1 MPSSCWVCAVKTIK
15 SFLYFII
22 PATIF
27 CTKYTHAEIR
37 VPPGFEELARNQSQW
52 VEVFLYGK
60 SMGVFEVNVNLKDV
74 TFIDAEKLFRL
85 VKTNINND
93 QNGIASIK
101 NAIGKPLARNGQL
114 ACYSNGDQPGCD
126 YIKTNSIA
134 VIYDEN
140 LARISLFINEKYINK
155 KTSDDGFYHQTTDIS
170 NALIHQQNIN
180 FVADKNYQSAS
191 IQGSGALGVTK
202 AGYINTDWSYIE
214 QKNNSTSSK
223 QADIYNAYYRQD
235 LDKRHYVQLGLMDS
249 RDIFSNAGGNITLS
263 QLPIGKI
270 KGMRTGT
277 TLAWT
282 DATKQKSGTPL
293 IVVLSNDSRVDAYKG
308 KQLLSTSYLKAGVR
322 EIDTTNFPPGSYNV
336 SLMIY
341 ENNHF
346 SRQQDVPYTNV
357 GSQMGNSLQWFA
369 QAGQIASSDS
379 VSDNG
384 NSPSFQGGLRLP
396 VTSQTSLTGGT
407 SWVKGREFWEG
418 ALDWSHGFDK
428 QYIDGVLTGRASYL
442 YGSDDSTGNIQQ
454 LNYNDGF
461 SLSFYRTALSA
472 PDCSSNGRGDYAF
485 SGCYKS
491 TIFMVSVPVQ
501 GWYANLSY
509 SVDESTGRYVLV
521 NNDAGTS
528 SDIGI
533 IGSQPRYYTH
543 GKSDTWQ
550 LSMSRAF
557 PASRLSVS
565 TSISAFKRSQYSNL
579 SDYGGF
585 VSMNVSLTSQA
596 NERRGPGNASVG
608 INYASSKQ
616 SAAQTSYNASYTRY
630 KDETGDSEVGAQ
642 ISGVDSDNVT
652 SSVYTR
658 SAGNAG
664 NGALNLTDAWDRTQ
678 NSHLANVSG
687 SYSSTLALTADHIYL
702 GRWGNGTPGSAVS
715 FDISGEDL
723 DSDAAVNVGVEGSSR
738 ADIAPG
744 YGKLFT
750 IAGYQPTQIEVNE
763 SQKSSHGVSS
773 SILKGY
779 GETSVFATPGKIIE
793 KHIKLVSHYTWLGRL
808 LDEKQE
814 PMQNI
819 TILNATSFTSLGEGG
834 YTLETDRKVDSLY
847 VLRNSQLFKCE
858 VNAVKVRD
866 VVTYFGTSTCRNISL
881 ASAPKFLHEGIE
893 ALTKATAKR

>member
-1 MPSSCWVCAVKTIK
+1 VPSSCWVYAVKTIK
-15 SFLYFII
+15 SFLYVII

-27 CTKYTHAEIR
+27 CTKYSHAENR

-74 TFIDAEKLFRL
+74 TFIDAEKLFLL

-93 QNGIASIK
+93 QNGIASIRS
-101 NAIGKPLARNGQL
+101 AMSKPLARNGQL
-114 ACYSNGDQPGCD
+114 ACSSNGDQPGCD

-191 IQGSGALGVTK
+191 IQGTGALGVTK
-202 AGYINTDWSYIE
+202 SGYINTDWSYIK
-214 QKNNSTSSK
+214 QKNNSTSSQ

-263 QLPIGKI
+263 QLPIGKT
-270 KGMRTGT
+270 KGVRTGT

-293 IVVLSNDSRVDAYKG
+293 IVVLSNDSRVDAYKD
-308 KQLLSTSYLKAGVR
+308 KQLLSTSYLKSGVR

-357 GSQMGNSLQWFA
+357 GSQIGNSLQWFA
-369 QAGQIASSDS
+369 QAGQIASNDS
-379 VSDNG
+379 LNDDEN
-384 NSPSFQGGLRLP
+384 NPSFQGGLRLP
-396 VTSQTSLTGGT
+396 LTSQTSLTGGT
-407 SWVKGREFWEG
+407 SWTTGREFWEG
-418 ALDWSHGFDK
+418 AIDWSHGFDK

-472 PDCSSNGRGDYAF
+472 PDCSSNGRGDYSF

-491 TIFMVSVPVQ
+491 TIFMISVPVQ

-521 NNDAGTS
+521 NDDAGSS
-528 SDIGI
+528 SDMGI
-533 IGSQPRYYTH
+533 MGPQNRYYTH
-543 GKSDTWQ
+543 GKSDAWQ

-565 TSISAFKRSQYSNL
+565 TTISAFKRNQYSNL
-579 SDYGGF
+579 ADYGGF

-596 NERRGPGNASVG
+596 NENRGPSNASVG

-616 SAAQTSYNASYTRY
+616 NAAQTSYNASYAQY
-630 KDETGDSEVGAQ
+630 KDETGDNEVGAQ
-642 ISGVDSDNVT
+642 ISGVDSDNIT

-723 DSDAAVNVGVEGSSR
+723 DNDAAVNVGVEGSSR
-738 ADIAPG
+738 TDIAPG

-779 GETSVFATPGKIIE
+779 GDTSVFATPGKIIE
-793 KHIKLVSHYTWLGRL
+793 KHIKLASHYTWLGRL
-808 LDEKQE
+808 LDEQQE
-814 PMQNI
+814 PMRDI

-847 VLRNSQLFKCE
+847 VLRNAQLFKCE

-893 ALTKATAKR
+893 ALTKATSKR